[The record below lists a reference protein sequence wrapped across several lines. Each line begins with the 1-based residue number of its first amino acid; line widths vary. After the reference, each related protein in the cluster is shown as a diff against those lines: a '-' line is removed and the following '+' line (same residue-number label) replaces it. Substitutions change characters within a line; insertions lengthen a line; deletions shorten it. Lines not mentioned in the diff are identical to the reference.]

1 MLSSPIVLV
10 VTQSPQ
16 LSSQRVHVDH
26 RIQALGKHAW
36 LAILVEYARVA
47 EQLESLLVL
56 APQRLARLEAVDEQC
71 LPAVAIV
78 V

>member
-1 MLSSPIVLV
+1 M
-10 VTQSPQ
+10 
-16 LSSQRVHVDH
+16 
-26 RIQALGKHAW
+26 
-36 LAILVEYARVA
+36 EYARVA
-47 EQLESLLVL
+47 EQLEGLLVL